1 MLAEYTLIGGNALS
15 LSIGHR
21 LSEDLDFCT
30 WDKPIYDVTP
40 DEIQTFIR
48 HLSTPSA
55 LDLTPSSF
63 EILLSLKRNHKNIEY
78 HTAEPK
84 LEFKNIGLGL

>member
-1 MLAEYTLIGGNALS
+1 MMS
-15 LSIGHR
+15 LSEVPPDDGMN
-21 LSEDLDFCT
+21 LL
-30 WDKPIYDVTP
+30 KPIYDVTP

>member
-1 MLAEYTLIGGNALS
+1 MRGASITTGNALRK
-15 LSIGHR
+15 LA
-21 LSEDLDFCT
+21 
-30 WDKPIYDVTP
+30 

-63 EILLSLKRNHKNIEY
+63 ENLLSLKNNHKNIEY
-78 HTAEPK
+78 HTVEPK